1 MWAIRLTPVIE
12 NFSEFV
18 LTLEMRLFLT
28 LCCFDYF
35 AVYGLDQKNKNN
47 LTATFLVLFD
57 FKFTKNDAE
66 TGNKF
71 PNSAIVLYLL
81 LVKIGN
87 TFQNRSQLMLFAKTY
102 IFFPNYY
109 GFSFFAATMLFYTQS
124 LLLRPNRKVNSRKSV
139 INKQSSQKRG
149 GRFPRRSSLSCK
161 SIKHGSLISV
171 APAAAISYPQ
181 SNA

>member
-1 MWAIRLTPVIE
+1 MCAIRLTPLNE

-28 LCCFDYF
+28 PCCFDYF

-47 LTATFLVLFD
+47 LTAMFLVLFD

-71 PNSAIVLYLL
+71 SNSAIVLHLL

-102 IFFPNYY
+102 IFFLTTAA
-109 GFSFFAATMLFYTQS
+109 FSYFAATMLFYTQS

-139 INKQSSQKRG
+139 INKPSSQKRG

-161 SIKHGSLISV
+161 SIKHGSLIS
-171 APAAAISYPQ
+171 AASAAAISYPQ